1 MNVRQLSYFMEVYRQ
16 GSIAGAARTLFIS
29 PQGISKTIL
38 SLEEELSVELFIRK
52 GRKLIPTQDA
62 IALTRPEPVRRVRGY
77 QPEKIFNQLCV

>member
-38 SLEEELSVELFIRK
+38 SLEEGLS
-52 GRKLIPTQDA
+52 
-62 IALTRPEPVRRVRGY
+62 
-77 QPEKIFNQLCV
+77 CV

>member
-38 SLEEELSVELFIRK
+38 SLEEEVSVELFI
-52 GRKLIPTQDA
+52 
-62 IALTRPEPVRRVRGY
+62 
-77 QPEKIFNQLCV
+77 